1 MNIAELLFGFIVLL
15 FGRKLFWVF
24 VGVMG
29 FLVGFDLARLYLIEH
44 TPALIYVVAIVFGI
58 LGILVAL
65 FLQRI
70 AFGIAGFLA
79 GGYAI
84 TTLFIR
90 FGWQYV
96 ASYELVFLTGGIV
109 GALAVILLTD
119 WGLIILSSL
128 VGAVTISNTLLPDP
142 RWTMLMVIALTAIGI
157 YIQRLFLTKQYPA
170 SFK

>member
-1 MNIAELLFGFIVLL
+1 MNIAELFVGIIILL
-15 FGRKLFWVF
+15 LGRKLFWVF

-29 FLVGFDLARLYLIEH
+29 FLVGFDLAKMHLIEH
-44 TPALIYVVAIVFGI
+44 SAIVIYVVAFAFGI

-84 TTLFIR
+84 TTLFVH
-90 FGWQYV
+90 FGWQSV
-96 ASYELVFLTGGIV
+96 ASYELVFLIGGAI
-109 GALAVILLTD
+109 GALAVLLLTD

-128 VGAVTISNTLLPDP
+128 SGAVLITNNIYPGPQWSLLI
-142 RWTMLMVIALTAIGI
+142 VIALTAMGI
-157 YIQRLFLTKQYPA
+157 YIQRLLLTKRYPR
-170 SFK
+170 SYK